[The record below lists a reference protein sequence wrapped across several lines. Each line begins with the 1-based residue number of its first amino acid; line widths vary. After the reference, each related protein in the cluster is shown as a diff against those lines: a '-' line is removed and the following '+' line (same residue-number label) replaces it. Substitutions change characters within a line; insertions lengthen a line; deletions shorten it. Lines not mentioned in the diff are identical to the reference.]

1 MKPDFVQIPNPH
13 ELSRRQITL
22 HQPFVRRVISS
33 NSSTVVVASH
43 FLSCFFAVGSDTC
56 GPDALGADL
65 SAEVLCKESD
75 IISALSF
82 FDLFD
87 LFGMFHQKVRWK
99 LKNLVSLNDKS
110 C

>member
-82 FDLFD
+82 FLFVRP
-87 LFGMFHQKVRWK
+87 FWHVSSKSKVEAKK
-99 LKNLVSLNDKS
+99 LGVTQR
-110 C
+110 